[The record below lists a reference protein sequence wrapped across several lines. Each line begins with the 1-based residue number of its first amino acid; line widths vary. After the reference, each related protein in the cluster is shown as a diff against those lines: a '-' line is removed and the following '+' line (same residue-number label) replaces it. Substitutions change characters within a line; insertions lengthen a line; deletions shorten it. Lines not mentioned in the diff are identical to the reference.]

1 MANAYNNKG
10 YTLIETLLAVTV
22 TMIVLSAALRLMT
35 FASET
40 AVKAIVRGELM
51 ESARTAANVM
61 NSNIQRANEIKIE
74 VNGNN
79 TLRRMELDRP
89 GRTDKFIFLY
99 NPDAPDKTAGYH
111 RLIFTGEGESN
122 DGKTGNNELASN
134 LADVRILS
142 DSSNTIIIEILTD
155 NTITVNNETAKKY
168 INVTAEPVFLRFPV
182 NISGKKRLP

>member
-1 MANAYNNKG
+1 MVNAHNKG
-10 YTLIETLLAVTV
+10 YSLIETLLAVTV
-22 TMIVLSAALRLMT
+22 TMIVLTAALRLMAFT
-35 FASET
+35 SET
-40 AVKAIVRGELM
+40 AVKSIVRGELM

-111 RLIFTGEGESN
+111 RLTFSGEG
-122 DGKTGNNELASN
+122 GNNELASN

-155 NTITVNNETAKKY
+155 NTITVNNEAAKKY
-168 INVTAEPVFLRFPV
+168 INVTAEPIFLRFPV